1 MALDQ
6 VDVDERDSSQ
16 KNMGFFDH
24 IDELRSRLV
33 KIAYAIIIAT
43 IAAFVYVDVLFEKV
57 IMAPFTAGFW
67 GYKFFCKAGRMIMND
82 DALCW
87 DPPSLIMQ
95 SMQVQGQFVSAF
107 KIAFVAG
114 FIISFPLVVRQLWLF
129 VKPALNK
136 KEVRRVQQSLFVVSL
151 LFFTGVLFAY
161 FLLVPVA
168 TNFLLSFSLSDKIQ
182 NIITISSV
190 TGFVTFMSLATGLVF
205 ELPVL
210 IYILTSI
217 GLISSDFLKKYW
229 RYAAVVIFII
239 AGIATPSPDVFSQLL
254 LGIPLMSLY
263 VLGIFIAK
271 RVEKRK
277 ALESETESETET
289 EQE

>member
-6 VDVDERDSSQ
+6 VDADEIESGQ

-33 KIAYAIIIAT
+33 KIAYLIIVTT
-43 IAAFVYVDVLFEKV
+43 IAAFVYVDVLFDKV
-57 IMAPFTAGFW
+57 IMAPFTSGFW
-67 GYKFFCKAGRMIMND
+67 GYTFFCKAGRMIMND

-87 DPPSLIMQ
+87 DPPPLMMQ

-136 KEVRRVQQSLFVVSL
+136 KEVRRVQRSLFVVSL

-277 ALESETESETET
+277 ELESETE
-289 EQE
+289 QE

>member
-6 VDVDERDSSQ
+6 VDVDEQFSDE

-24 IDELRSRLV
+24 LDELRARLV
-33 KIAYAIIIAT
+33 KIAYIILGT
-43 IAAFVYVDVLFEKV
+43 TVAAFIWVDTLFEEV
-57 IMAPFTAGFW
+57 IMAPFTQGFW
-67 GYKFFCKAGRMIMND
+67 GYEFFCKAGKLIMND
-82 DALCW
+82 DTLCW
-87 DPPSLIMQ
+87 DPPKLIMQ

-107 KIAFVAG
+107 KIALVGG
-114 FIISFPLVVRQLWLF
+114 FILSFPFVVRQLWLF

-136 KEVRRVQQSLFVVSL
+136 KEIRRVQKSLFVVSL
-151 LFFTGVLFAY
+151 LFFAGVLFAY

-239 AGIATPSPDVFSQLL
+239 AGIATPSPDAFSQLL

-277 ALESETESETET
+277 AAELED
-289 EQE
+289 

>member
-6 VDVDERDSSQ
+6 VDVDQQFSEE

-24 IDELRSRLV
+24 IDELRASLV
-33 KIAYAIIIAT
+33 KIAYIVIATT
-43 IAAFVYVDVLFEKV
+43 IAAFIWVDTLFEKV

-67 GYKFFCKAGRMIMND
+67 GYSFFCKAGRTIMNND
-82 DALCW
+82 TLCW
-87 DPPSLIMQ
+87 DPPKLIMQ

-107 KIAFVAG
+107 KIALVAG
-114 FIISFPLVVRQLWLF
+114 FILSFPFVVRQLWLF
-129 VKPALNK
+129 VKPALSK
-136 KEVRRVQQSLFVVSL
+136 KEIRRVQRSLFVVSL

-277 ALESETESETET
+277 ASEME
-289 EQE
+289 

>member
-6 VDVDERDSSQ
+6 VDVDEQFSDE

-24 IDELRSRLV
+24 LDELRARLV
-33 KIAYAIIIAT
+33 KIAYIIFVT
-43 IAAFVYVDVLFEKV
+43 TVSAFIWVDTLFEKV
-57 IMAPFTAGFW
+57 IMAPFSQGFW
-67 GYKFFCKAGRMIMND
+67 GYEFFCKAGRLIMND
-82 DALCW
+82 DTLCW
-87 DPPSLIMQ
+87 DPPKLIMQ

-107 KIAFVAG
+107 KIALVGG
-114 FIISFPLVVRQLWLF
+114 FILSFPFVVRQLWLF

-136 KEVRRVQQSLFVVSL
+136 KEIKRVQRSLFVVSL
-151 LFFTGVLFAY
+151 LFFAGVLFAY

-239 AGIATPSPDVFSQLL
+239 AGIATPSPDAFSQLL

-277 ALESETESETET
+277 ATELND
-289 EQE
+289 

>member
-1 MALDQ
+1 
-6 VDVDERDSSQ
+6 
-16 KNMGFFDH
+16 MGFFDH

-33 KIAYAIIIAT
+33 KIAYLIIVAT
-43 IAAFVYVDVLFEKV
+43 IAAFVYVDVLFDKV

-87 DPPSLIMQ
+87 DPPPLMMQ

-107 KIAFVAG
+107 KIALVAG
-114 FIISFPLVVRQLWLF
+114 FVISFPFVVHQLWLF

-136 KEVRRVQQSLFVVSL
+136 KEVRRVQRSLFVVSL

-277 ALESETESETET
+277 ALESETE
-289 EQE
+289 QA

>member
-1 MALDQ
+1 M
-6 VDVDERDSSQ
+6 
-16 KNMGFFDH
+16 
-24 IDELRSRLV
+24 
-33 KIAYAIIIAT
+33 KIAYIVIATT
-43 IAAFVYVDVLFEKV
+43 IAAFIWVDTLFEKV

-67 GYKFFCKAGRMIMND
+67 GYSFFCKAGRTIMNND
-82 DALCW
+82 TLCW
-87 DPPSLIMQ
+87 DPPKLIMQ
-95 SMQVQGQFVSAF
+95 SMHVQGQFVSAF
-107 KIAFVAG
+107 KIALVAG
-114 FIISFPLVVRQLWLF
+114 FILSFPFVVRQLWLF
-129 VKPALNK
+129 VKPALSK
-136 KEVRRVQQSLFVVSL
+136 KEIRRVQRSLFVVSL

-277 ALESETESETET
+277 ASEME
-289 EQE
+289 

>member
-6 VDVDERDSSQ
+6 VDVDEQFSDE

-24 IDELRSRLV
+24 LDELRARLV
-33 KIAYAIIIAT
+33 KIAYIILVT
-43 IAAFVYVDVLFEKV
+43 TVAAFIWVDTLFEKV
-57 IMAPFTAGFW
+57 IMAPFSQGFW
-67 GYKFFCKAGRMIMND
+67 GYEFFCKAGRLIMND
-82 DALCW
+82 DTLCW
-87 DPPSLIMQ
+87 DPPKLIMQ

-107 KIAFVAG
+107 KIALVGG
-114 FIISFPLVVRQLWLF
+114 FILSFPFVVRQLWLF

-136 KEVRRVQQSLFVVSL
+136 KEIKRVQKSLFVVSL
-151 LFFTGVLFAY
+151 LFFAGVLFAY

-239 AGIATPSPDVFSQLL
+239 AGIATPSPDAFSQLL

-277 ALESETESETET
+277 ATELNE
-289 EQE
+289 